1 MYLVVECST
10 MSAPSNS
17 GCCRAGEAKVLS
29 TNTFMFDGAAIRA
42 MALMS
47 AMDSSGLV
55 GVSTMISLVFG
66 VIAFA
71 HRVEVRQAPP
81 PCSRCPIG

>member
-1 MYLVVECST
+1 
-10 MSAPSNS
+10 
-17 GCCRAGEAKVLS
+17 
-29 TNTFMFDGAAIRA
+29 MFDGAAIRA

-66 VIAFA
+66 VMA
-71 HRVEVRQAPP
+71 
-81 PCSRCPIG
+81 SRTASRSDSATAV

>member
-1 MYLVVECST
+1 M
-10 MSAPSNS
+10 
-17 GCCRAGEAKVLS
+17 LS
-29 TNTFMFDGAAIRA
+29 TNTFVFDGAATAA

-66 VIAFA
+66 VIAA
-71 HRVEVRQAPP
+71 RTA
-81 PCSRCPIG
+81 SRSASDTAV